1 MQKYSVNLT
10 EDAENDIADLMAFYE
25 ELVDAESAT
34 KFFDEAM
41 ETVANLENLPRAN
54 AVFKDDPD
62 VRKVQMEN
70 YKVAIVYLVDNDR
83 FEVIAVRAYH
93 QMQNPAQYQG
103 SVRERIRKLHEQ

>member
-10 EDAENDIADLMAFYE
+10 EDAENDIAELMAFYE
-25 ELVDAESAT
+25 ELVDAQSAIR
-34 KFFDEAM
+34 FFDETM

-62 VRKVQMEN
+62 IRKVQLAN
-70 YKVAIVYLVDNDR
+70 HKVAVVYLIDDNR

-93 QMQNPAQYQG
+93 QMQNPKQYQD
-103 SVRERIRKLHEQ
+103 SVRERIRKLRS

>member
-1 MQKYSVNLT
+1 VQKYSVNLT

-41 ETVANLENLPRAN
+41 ETVANLGNLPRAN
-54 AVFKDDPD
+54 IIFKDDPD
-62 VRKVQMEN
+62 VLKVQMKN
-70 YKVAIVYLVDNDR
+70 HKVAIVYLVDDNR

-93 QMQNPAQYQG
+93 QMQNPALYQE
-103 SVRERIRKLHEQ
+103 SVRARIRKLNE